1 MMWGRIRLGYQGRVM
16 VLKTMAF
23 STAFYLGTLWDAPK
37 MHAAKIRAMT
47 RYFFWKGRMPAGI
60 TAKSRAGAYKCGTP
74 VADEWLAYPPNQG
87 GFGLWSPMDHLTA
100 MRSTPRNTQ
109 TPTHTRRPKSTH
121 THIVNDI
128 KISK

>member
-1 MMWGRIRLGYQGRVM
+1 
-16 VLKTMAF
+16 
-23 STAFYLGTLWDAPK
+23 
-37 MHAAKIRAMT
+37 MT

-100 MRSTPRNTQ
+100 VRADWVRQVLSAPDVLPDSSWIALPRHFGTPNS
-109 TPTHTRRPKSTH
+109 PKTA
-121 THIVNDI
+121 
-128 KISK
+128 KWPK

>member
-1 MMWGRIRLGYQGRVM
+1 M

-23 STAFYLGTLWDAPK
+23 STAFYLGTLWDAPAS
-37 MHAAKIRAMT
+37 HAAKIRAMT

-74 VADEWLAYPPNQG
+74 VADEWLVYPPNQG

-100 MRSTPRNTQ
+100 EVASAYLRRRRSYPC
-109 TPTHTRRPKSTH
+109 RRY
-121 THIVNDI
+121 
-128 KISK
+128 KILLII